1 VATRVDNRDVTTS
14 QTADPDGECRLI
26 ERAKTDPE
34 AFGSLF
40 ETHYDRILTYT
51 YRSTL
56 DFAVAEELTSNTFFK
71 ALRGLPRYRRRV
83 PFAAWLYRIAT
94 NEVRI
99 HWRSQRRRRAAALD
113 PRSLEQLA
121 RTYFESPAIEA
132 EEDRQEKMRAYA
144 RLHEL
149 IALLPERYRSVIL
162 LRFFE
167 DLSYEAMAHV
177 LGKRIG
183 TVKSLVHR
191 GLRRLR
197 VILEQDATFRA
208 SRHCD
213 K

>member
-1 VATRVDNRDVTTS
+1 MAVHLDTCDTTTA
-14 QTADPDGECRLI
+14 QTADLDGEFRLV

-34 AFGSLF
+34 AFGRLF

-56 DFAVAEELTSNTFFK
+56 DLAVAEELTSNTFFK

-94 NEVRI
+94 NEVRM
-99 HWRSQRRRRAAALD
+99 HWRSRRRRRTTASD
-113 PRSLEQLA
+113 PASLEQIERA
-121 RTYFESPAIEA
+121 YFESPALEA
-132 EEDRQEKMRAYA
+132 EEERREKMRAYA

-149 IALLPERYRSVIL
+149 VGRLPERYRSVIL

-167 DLSYEAMAHV
+167 DLSYEAMADV

-183 TVKSLVHR
+183 TLKSLVHR

-197 VILEQDATFRA
+197 VLLEQDATSRP

>member
-1 VATRVDNRDVTTS
+1 MAIHVDSFEVAAS

-34 AFGSLF
+34 AFGRLF

-71 ALRGLPRYRRRV
+71 ALRGLPRYRRKV
-83 PFAAWLYRIAT
+83 PFAAWLYRIAI
-94 NEVRI
+94 NEVRM
-99 HWRSQRRRRAAALD
+99 HWRSQRRRRTTALD
-113 PRSLEQLA
+113 PGSLEQLE
-121 RTYFESPAIEA
+121 RTYFESPGVEA
-132 EEDRQEKMRAYA
+132 EEERREKMRAYA

-149 IALLPERYRSVIL
+149 IALLPKRYRSVIL

-167 DLSYEAMAHV
+167 GLSYETMAHV
-177 LGKRIG
+177 LGRRIG
-183 TVKSLVHR
+183 TVKSLAHR

-197 VILEQDATFRA
+197 VLLEQDATFRA

>member
-1 VATRVDNRDVTTS
+1 VAIRVDNGDVTTS
-14 QTADPDGECRLI
+14 QTADTDGERRLI
-26 ERAKTDPE
+26 ERAKSDPE
-34 AFGSLF
+34 AFGRLF
-40 ETHYDRILTYT
+40 EMHYDRILTYA

-71 ALRGLPRYRRRV
+71 ALRGLSRYRRKV

-94 NEVRI
+94 NEVRM
-99 HWRSQRRRRAAALD
+99 HWRARRRRRTTASD
-113 PRSLEQLA
+113 PASLAQIA
-121 RTYFESPAIEA
+121 RTYFESPDVEA
-132 EEDRQEKMRAYA
+132 KEERQEKMRTYA

-167 DLSYEAMAHV
+167 GLSYEAMAHV

-197 VILEQDATFRA
+197 GILEQDATFRA

>member
-1 VATRVDNRDVTTS
+1 VAIQVDTS
-14 QTADPDGECRLI
+14 GATASQAADSDGECRLI
-26 ERAKTDPE
+26 ERAKTDPQ
-34 AFGSLF
+34 AFGRLF
-40 ETHYDRILTYT
+40 ESHYDRILTYT

-56 DFAVAEELTSNTFFK
+56 DLAVAEELTSNTFFK

-94 NEVRI
+94 NEVRM
-99 HWRSQRRRRAAALD
+99 HWRSRRRRRTTPRDPAA
-113 PRSLEQLA
+113 LEQLQ
-121 RTYFESPAIEA
+121 RTYFESPAVEA
-132 EEDRQEKMRAYA
+132 EEQRREKMRAYA

-167 DLSYEAMAHV
+167 GLSYEAIAHV

-197 VILEQDATFRA
+197 VLLEQDATFRA
-208 SRHCD
+208 SGHSVD
-213 K
+213 

>member
-1 VATRVDNRDVTTS
+1 MAIRVDTAGTTAR
-14 QTADPDGECRLI
+14 QTADSDGECRLI

-34 AFGSLF
+34 AFGRLF

-56 DFAVAEELTSNTFFK
+56 DLAVAEELTSNTFFK
-71 ALRGLPRYRRRV
+71 ALRGLPSYRPKV

-94 NEVRI
+94 NEVRM
-99 HWRSQRRRRAAALD
+99 HWRSQRRRRTTAVDPGSLD
-113 PRSLEQLA
+113 QLE
-121 RTYFESPAIEA
+121 RTYFESPAVEA
-132 EEDRQEKMRAYA
+132 EEQRREKMRAYA

-167 DLSYEAMAHV
+167 GLSYEATAQV
-177 LGKRIG
+177 LRKRIG

-208 SRHCD
+208 SRHSVD
-213 K
+213 

>member
-1 VATRVDNRDVTTS
+1 MAIHVDSSDTTAREA
-14 QTADPDGECRLI
+14 ADSNGECRLI

-34 AFGSLF
+34 AFGRLF

-56 DFAVAEELTSNTFFK
+56 NLAVAEELTSNTFFK
-71 ALRGLPRYRRRV
+71 ALRGLSRYRRRV

-94 NEVRI
+94 NEVRM
-99 HWRSQRRRRAAALD
+99 HWRSQRRRRTTASD
-113 PRSLEQLA
+113 PASLEELQ
-121 RTYFESPAIEA
+121 RTYFDSPAVEA
-132 EEDRQEKMRAYA
+132 EEQRREKMLAYA

-167 DLSYEAMAHV
+167 GLSYDAMAEV
-177 LGKRIG
+177 LGKRVG

-197 VILEQDATFRA
+197 VVLEQ
-208 SRHCD
+208 
-213 K
+213 